1 MNLRSPAWK
10 RFRANRRGWWSLWI
24 FVALYAASLC
34 AGLFCCSPHEVFPAS
49 VLDPHLRPAVV
60 SAGHYPVAAAEYS
73 PADLAPDGNLTQSPQ
88 RPPSPEEETA
98 SRTLRT
104 SRGENGYPSF
114 AQVRAWGDTNTF
126 SSALS
131 SPLPASVAEAA
142 AARLRG
148 EPAPAF
154 EFATNG
160 VSYRLAAVTRSDGQ
174 TVKRSNGRT
183 VRVYLRRADWR
194 TAKPEQEP
202 APSLRGLPPEA
213 GGGVVRHSS
222 LVTRHSAGP
231 SGTAPAVPLEPAVF
245 PFRPIPGHPFGFD
258 AAGRDVFSRVVYGA
272 RTAITFGLLLTL
284 ASLALGVAFGAVQ
297 GYFVRWVDIAGQRFT
312 EIWSAI
318 PFLYVMIFLGN
329 AFGRSFGLL
338 LACYAIFNWIGV
350 ASYVRAEFLRLRTR
364 PFVDA
369 ARVQGLSHAR
379 IMFRHVLPNALTPLI
394 TLFPF
399 LLVGA
404 IGSLAALDYLGFG
417 LPDGAP
423 SWGELLQQAQA
434 FRHAWW
440 LVLWPSLALFLV
452 MLLGVFVGEALRD
465 AFDPRP
471 VSALDREVRDA
482 ERREPRVKRQDG
494 DDPRSSAKDS
504 SLLPTVAPAVA
515 ASASEAAPFPSTQ
528 VLDRGDGEAALR
540 IEDLR
545 VSFDTSLGELRAVDG
560 VSLSLAPGE
569 TLGLV
574 GESGCGKSVTAMS
587 ILRLVPSPPGRLV
600 SGRILFDGRDLATL
614 PLRELRKIR
623 GAAVGM
629 VFQDPMTA
637 LSPLHRIG
645 DQLLEALRL
654 HRPVS
659 RKEGLALAAEWLARC
674 GIPDPE
680 RCLREYPFRLSGG
693 MQQRVMIASVLMTRP
708 RLVIADEPT
717 TALDVTVQAQVLDLM
732 RSARDRETA
741 LLLITHNM
749 AVVRRTCSRV
759 AVMYAGRIV
768 ESGPVEEV
776 FAHPRHPYTA
786 ALLAAMPSRHAPGE
800 RLPAIPGTLPS
811 PLALPPGCRFAPR
824 CNRANAECR
833 MHNAECTMPVAGG
846 ESRSGEPPRLGEDAS
861 PHREPHVWDCLHPLP
876 DLAPEKI
883 LTQSPQ
889 RPQSPIENSASRTLR
904 TSRGEEGCD
913 VAPVLAARSLVK
925 AFPRVTAVSE
935 VSLELRAGETLAVV
949 GESGSGK
956 TTLARMLAGLEVPT
970 AGEILL
976 DGAPLP
982 FHRTFAQ
989 RRALQVVFQDPY
1001 SSLNPRHS
1009 IADLLTEGPVAHG
1022 LLARRDR
1029 AAFAREW
1036 LERVGLPPEAAG
1048 RYPHEFSG
1056 GQLQRVSIA
1065 RALALRPRVLLCD
1078 EPVSALDVSVQAQIL
1093 NLLADLKA
1101 QYGPAV
1107 LFITHDLG
1115 VVRSV
1120 ADRILVLHRGRAVE
1134 EGPAARI
1141 LSEPR
1146 DPYTRELLAAEPR
1159 C

>member
-1 MNLRSPAWK
+1 MPRRFRSSPAWA
-10 RFRANRRGWWSLWI
+10 RFRANRRGWWSLWL

-49 VLDPHLRPAVV
+49 VLDPCLRPAVV
-60 SAGHYPVAAAEYS
+60 SAGHYPVAAIEVA
-73 PADLAPDGNLTQSPQ
+73 PADGV
-88 RPPSPEEETA
+88 
-98 SRTLRT
+98 
-104 SRGENGYPSF
+104 
-114 AQVRAWGDTNTF
+114 VRAWGDTNLF
-126 SSALS
+126 SAALA
-131 SPLPASVAEAA
+131 SPLPDALAPAL

-148 EPAPAF
+148 EAAPAF

-160 VSYRLAAVTRSDGQ
+160 VSYRLAAAARP
-174 TVKRSNGRT
+174 RAGRP

-194 TAKPEQEP
+194 TAAPE
-202 APSLRGLPPEA
+202 PPVA
-213 GGGVVRHSS
+213 DDGSSARHSS
-222 LVTRHSAGP
+222 LVTRHS
-231 SGTAPAVPLEPAVF
+231 AVPLEPAVF

-272 RTAITFGLLLTL
+272 RTAITFGLLLVV
-284 ASLALGVAFGAVQ
+284 ASLALGIAFGAVQ

-312 EIWSAI
+312 EVWSAI

-350 ASYVRAEFLRLRTR
+350 AAYVRAEFLRLRTR

-379 IMFRHVLPNALTPLI
+379 IMFRHVLPNALTPLV

-465 AFDPRP
+465 AFDPKP
-471 VSALDREVRDA
+471 VSALDRESR
-482 ERREPRVKRQDG
+482 G
-494 DDPRSSAKDS
+494 DSASSA
-504 SLLPTVAPAVA
+504 PPA
-515 ASASEAAPFPSTQ
+515 AS
-528 VLDRGDGEAALR
+528 GGEAALR

-545 VSFDTSLGELRAVDG
+545 VSFDTAEGELRAVDG

-587 ILRLVPSPPGRLV
+587 VLRLVPSPPGRLV
-600 SGRILFDGRDLATL
+600 SGRILVGGQDLATL
-614 PLRELRKIR
+614 PLAELRKIR

-654 HRPVS
+654 HRSVS
-659 RKEGLALAAEWLARC
+659 RREGLALAAEWLARC

-708 RLVIADEPT
+708 RLVVADEPT

-732 RSARDRETA
+732 RNARDAETA

-824 CNRANAECR
+824 CARATAEC
-833 MHNAECTMPVAGG
+833 HAECPAAGNG
-846 ESRSGEPPRLGEDAS
+846 EHAWS
-861 PHREPHVWDCLHPLP
+861 CLHPLGVP
-876 DLAPEKI
+876 GKYAGPQHERSPIDAGGDA
-883 LTQSPQ
+883 SPQ
-889 RPQSPIENSASRTLR
+889 RVSSTLR
-904 TSRGEEGCD
+904 SVAGHTCPAPGEASPQRVSETVRP
-913 VAPVLAARSLVK
+913 VAGHTCPAPILAARGLTK
-925 AFPRVTAVSE
+925 RFPRVTAVDS
-935 VSLELRAGETLAVV
+935 VSLELYAGETLALV

-956 TTLARMLAGLEVPT
+956 TTLARMLAGLEAPT

-976 DGAPLP
+976 DGASLP
-982 FHRTFAQ
+982 FRRSFAQ
-989 RRALQVVFQDPY
+989 RRDLQVVFQDPY

-1009 IADLLTEGPVAHG
+1009 IADLLAEGPVAHG
-1022 LLARRDR
+1022 LVARRDR

-1036 LERVGLPPEAAG
+1036 LERVGLPPEAAA
-1048 RYPHEFSG
+1048 RFPHEFSG

-1065 RALALRPRVLLCD
+1065 RALALKPRILLCD

-1101 QYGPAV
+1101 QYGPAI

-1115 VVRSV
+1115 VVRSI

-1134 EGPAARI
+1134 AGPAAEV
-1141 LSEPR
+1141 LASPR

>member
-60 SAGHYPVAAAEYS
+60 SAGHYPVAAVEVAT
-73 PADLAPDGNLTQSPQ
+73 PIFQI
-88 RPPSPEEETA
+88 
-98 SRTLRT
+98 
-104 SRGENGYPSF
+104 
-114 AQVRAWGDTNTF
+114 VRAWGDTNDF
-126 SSALS
+126 ASALAA
-131 SPLPASVAEAA
+131 PLPDALDPAL

-148 EPAPAF
+148 EAAPAF

-160 VSYRLAAVTRSDGQ
+160 VSYRLAAVTRSDGH
-174 TVKRSNGRT
+174 TVERSNGRT

-194 TAKPEQEP
+194 TAKPEQS
-202 APSLRGLPPEA
+202 APGIQ
-213 GGGVVRHSS
+213 
-222 LVTRHSAGP
+222 HSAFSIQHSGP

-440 LVLWPSLALFLV
+440 LVLWPSLALFVV

-465 AFDPRP
+465 AFDPKP
-471 VSALDREVRDA
+471 LSALDAESRRGRDSA
-482 ERREPRVKRQDG
+482 PSAPGVEKAG
-494 DDPRSSAKDS
+494 DTESPPTIQHSAFGIQHS
-504 SLLPTVAPAVA
+504 PAGAAAPALA
-515 ASASEAAPFPSTQ
+515 
-528 VLDRGDGEAALR
+528 

-545 VSFDTSLGELRAVDG
+545 VSFDTAQGELRAVDG

-587 ILRLVPSPPGRLV
+587 VLRLVPSPPGRLV

-614 PLRELRKIR
+614 PLRELRRIR

-693 MQQRVMIASVLMTRP
+693 MQQRVMIASVLMTFP

-732 RSARDRETA
+732 RNARDRETA

-824 CNRANAECR
+824 CARATAECR
-833 MHNAECTMPVAGG
+833 MQNAECQTTGIGGAG
-846 ESRSGEPPRLGEDAS
+846 RPGEPPRLGEDAS

-876 DLAPEKI
+876 KAAEP
-883 LTQSPQ
+883 
-889 RPQSPIENSASRTLR
+889 SATPAARR
-904 TSRGEEGCD
+904 EPVRRAEPG
-913 VAPVLAARSLVK
+913 APVLAARSLVK
-925 AFPRVTAVSE
+925 VFPRVTAVSE
-935 VSLELRAGETLAVV
+935 VSLELRAGETLALV

-970 AGEILL
+970 KGEILL

-982 FHRTFAQ
+982 FRRTFAQ

-1159 C
+1159 V

>member
-1 MNLRSPAWK
+1 MPRWFRSSPAWA
-10 RFRANRRGWWSLWI
+10 RFRANRRGWWSLWL

-34 AGLFCCSPHEVFPAS
+34 AGLFCGSPHEVFPAS
-49 VLDPHLRPAVV
+49 VLDPYLRPAVV
-60 SAGHYPVAAAEYS
+60 SAGHYPVAAAEFAAALPRTEYS
-73 PADLAPDGNLTQSPQ
+73 PTLAPLGSPLSEGAVPEASPEHGK
-88 RPPSPEEETA
+88 PPSERGVARSA
-98 SRTLRT
+98 SPHLPP
-104 SRGENGYPSF
+104 SERGVARSAGGSTPCGGLEL
-114 AQVRAWGDTNTF
+114 ALVRAWGDTNAFET
-126 SSALS
+126 ALS
-131 SPLPASVAEAA
+131 SPLPAPVAEAA

-148 EPAPAF
+148 EASPAF

-160 VSYRLAAVTRSDGQ
+160 VSYRLAATPPGDGR
-174 TVKRSNGRT
+174 TVERSNGRT

-194 TAKPEQEP
+194 TAPPEP
-202 APSLRGLPPEA
+202 ADA
-213 GGGVVRHSS
+213 DTRHSS
-222 LVTRHSAGP
+222 LVTRHSAGSVAAQP
-231 SGTAPAVPLEPAVF
+231 PLEPAVF

-258 AAGRDVFSRVVYGA
+258 AAGRDVFSRVVYGT
-272 RTAITFGLLLTL
+272 RTAVTFGLLLTL
-284 ASLALGVAFGAVQ
+284 ASLALGIAFGAVQ

-312 EIWSAI
+312 EVWSAI

-379 IMFRHVLPNALTPLI
+379 IMFRHVLPNALTPLV

-440 LVLWPSLALFLV
+440 LVLWPSLALFVV

-465 AFDPRP
+465 AFDPKP
-471 VSALDREVRDA
+471 LSALDAESRRGHDSAPGAPGVEKAGDA
-482 ERREPRVKRQDG
+482 G
-494 DDPRSSAKDS
+494 AA
-504 SLLPTVAPAVA
+504 APALA
-515 ASASEAAPFPSTQ
+515 
-528 VLDRGDGEAALR
+528 

-545 VSFDTSLGELRAVDG
+545 VSFDTEQGELRAVDG

-587 ILRLVPSPPGRLV
+587 VLRLVPSPPGRLV

-732 RSARDRETA
+732 RNARDKETA

-824 CNRANAECR
+824 CARATPECG
-833 MHNAECTMPVAGG
+833 MPGDGG
-846 ESRSGEPPRLGEDAS
+846 ASRPGEPPRLGEDAS
-861 PHREPHVWDCLHPLP
+861 PHPTAHAWSCLHPLP
-876 DLAPEKI
+876 APAPEEI
-883 LTQSPQ
+883 LTQSP
-889 RPQSPIENSASRTLR
+889 PSPPSQKVETASRTSRTLR
-904 TSRGEEGCD
+904 EEQRHD
-913 VAPVLAARSLVK
+913 APPVLAARALVK
-925 AFPRVTAVSE
+925 RFPHVVAVSG
-935 VSLELRAGETLAVV
+935 VSLDLRAGETLALV

-956 TTLARMLAGLEVPT
+956 TTLARMLAGLEAPT

-982 FHRTFAQ
+982 FRRSFAQ
-989 RRALQVVFQDPY
+989 RRDLQVVFQDPY

-1009 IADLLTEGPVAHG
+1009 IADLLTEGPIAHG
-1022 LLARRDR
+1022 LVARRDR

-1036 LERVGLPPEAAG
+1036 LARVGLPPEAAA
-1048 RYPHEFSG
+1048 RFPHEFSG

-1065 RALALRPRVLLCD
+1065 RALALKPRVLLCD

-1115 VVRSV
+1115 VVRSI

-1134 EGPAARI
+1134 EGPAAEV
-1141 LSEPR
+1141 LAAPR

-1159 C
+1159 

>member
-1 MNLRSPAWK
+1 MTLRSPAWK

-34 AGLFCCSPHEVFPAS
+34 AGLFCGSPHEVFPAS

-60 SAGHYPVAAAEYS
+60 SAGHYPVAAVEVAPPSVSLRS
-73 PADLAPDGNLTQSPQ
+73 PAPPAGEPAPSLRGLPPEAGGGVIQHSAFSTQHFQ
-88 RPPSPEEETA
+88 I
-98 SRTLRT
+98 
-104 SRGENGYPSF
+104 
-114 AQVRAWGDTNTF
+114 VRAWGDTNDF
-126 SSALS
+126 ASALAA
-131 SPLPASVAEAA
+131 PLPDALGPAL

-148 EPAPAF
+148 EAAPAF

-160 VSYRLAAVTRSDGQ
+160 VSYRLAALTRSDGH
-174 TVKRSNGRT
+174 TVERSNGRT
-183 VRVYLRRADWR
+183 VRIYLRRADWR
-194 TAKPEQEP
+194 TAKPEQS
-202 APSLRGLPPEA
+202 APGIQ
-213 GGGVVRHSS
+213 
-222 LVTRHSAGP
+222 HSAFSIQHSGP

-440 LVLWPSLALFLV
+440 LVLWPSLALFVV

-465 AFDPRP
+465 AFDPKP
-471 VSALDREVRDA
+471 LSELDA
-482 ERREPRVKRQDG
+482 ESRRGHDSAPSAPGVEKAG
-494 DDPRSSAKDS
+494 DAGASATAS
-504 SLLPTVAPAVA
+504 PA
-515 ASASEAAPFPSTQ
+515 ASASESPPTIQHSAFSIQHSPAGAAAP
-528 VLDRGDGEAALR
+528 ALA

-545 VSFDTSLGELRAVDG
+545 VSFDTAQGELRAVDG

-587 ILRLVPSPPGRLV
+587 VLRLVPSPPGRLV

-623 GAAVGM
+623 GAAIGM

-732 RSARDRETA
+732 RNARDRETA

-824 CNRANAECR
+824 CARATAECR
-833 MHNAECTMPVAGG
+833 MLNAECQTTGMH
-846 ESRSGEPPRLGEDAS
+846 SWS
-861 PHREPHVWDCLHPLP
+861 CLHPLP
-876 DLAPEKI
+876 DSPGPNANRQAPDARQAAPASI
-883 LTQSPQ
+883 QHSAFSIQHSPLLSARALTK
-889 RPQSPIENSASRTLR
+889 
-904 TSRGEEGCD
+904 
-913 VAPVLAARSLVK
+913 V
-925 AFPRVTAVSE
+925 FPRVTAVSE
-935 VSLELRAGETLAVV
+935 VSLELRAGETLALV

-970 AGEILL
+970 KGEILL

-982 FHRTFAQ
+982 FRRTFAQ

-1065 RALALRPRVLLCD
+1065 RALALKPRVLLCD

-1159 C
+1159 V

>member
-34 AGLFCCSPHEVFPAS
+34 AGLFCGSPHEVFPAS

-60 SAGHYPVAAAEYS
+60 SAGHYPVAAVEVATPSVSLRS
-73 PADLAPDGNLTQSPQ
+73 PAPPAGEPTPSLRGLPPEAGGGIIQHSAFSTQHFQ
-88 RPPSPEEETA
+88 I
-98 SRTLRT
+98 
-104 SRGENGYPSF
+104 
-114 AQVRAWGDTNTF
+114 VRAWGDTNDF
-126 SSALS
+126 ASALAA
-131 SPLPASVAEAA
+131 PLPDALVQPI

-148 EPAPAF
+148 EAAPAF
-154 EFATNG
+154 EMATNG
-160 VSYRLAAVTRSDGQ
+160 VSYRLAALTRSDGH
-174 TVKRSNGRT
+174 TVERSNGRT
-183 VRVYLRRADWR
+183 VRIYLRRADWR

-202 APSLRGLPPEA
+202 APSLRGLPPKA

-222 LVTRHSAGP
+222 LVTRHS
-231 SGTAPAVPLEPAVF
+231 AVPLEPAVF

-465 AFDPRP
+465 AFDPKP
-471 VSALDREVRDA
+471 LSALDAESRRGRD
-482 ERREPRVKRQDG
+482 
-494 DDPRSSAKDS
+494 SAPS
-504 SLLPTVAPAVA
+504 APSA
-515 ASASEAAPFPSTQ
+515 A
-528 VLDRGDGEAALR
+528 GGGEAALR

-587 ILRLVPSPPGRLV
+587 VLRLVPSPPGRLV

-708 RLVIADEPT
+708 RLMIADEPT

-732 RSARDRETA
+732 RNARDKETA

-824 CNRANAECR
+824 CAQATAECR

-876 DLAPEKI
+876 KAAEP
-883 LTQSPQ
+883 
-889 RPQSPIENSASRTLR
+889 SATPAARR
-904 TSRGEEGCD
+904 EPVRRAEPG
-913 VAPVLAARSLVK
+913 APVLAARSLVK

-935 VSLELRAGETLAVV
+935 VSLELRAGETLALV

-970 AGEILL
+970 KGEILL

-982 FHRTFAQ
+982 FRRTFAQ

-1141 LSEPR
+1141 LSDPR

>member
-24 FVALYAASLC
+24 FAALYAASLC
-34 AGLFCCSPHEVFPAS
+34 AGLFCGSPHEVFPAS

-60 SAGHYPVAAAEYS
+60 SAGHYPVAAVEVA
-73 PADLAPDGNLTQSPQ
+73 
-88 RPPSPEEETA
+88 PPSGSPLPPAPAAGEP
-98 SRTLRT
+98 LRI
-104 SRGENGYPSF
+104 
-114 AQVRAWGDTNTF
+114 VRAWGDTNTF
-126 SSALS
+126 ASALAA
-131 SPLPASVAEAA
+131 PLPNALAA
-142 AARLRG
+142 PIAARLRG
-148 EPAPAF
+148 EAAPAF
-154 EFATNG
+154 ECATNG
-160 VSYRLAAVTRSDGQ
+160 VSYRLAAAQGRREPEAQGRRDTGTQGQ
-174 TVKRSNGRT
+174 GAAETKGT
-183 VRVYLRRADWR
+183 ARVYLRRADWR
-194 TAKPEQEP
+194 TAEPEP
-202 APSLRGLPPEA
+202 PPSSARNTPPPGSA
-213 GGGVVRHSS
+213 GSPLSEGAEEDSIQ
-222 LVTRHSAGP
+222 HSAFGIPHSGP
-231 SGTAPAVPLEPAVF
+231 SGTAAAVPLEPAVF

-258 AAGRDVFSRVVYGA
+258 AAGRDVFARVVYGA

-440 LVLWPSLALFLV
+440 LVLWPSLALFVV

-465 AFDPRP
+465 AFDPKP
-471 VSALDREVRDA
+471 LSALDA
-482 ERREPRVKRQDG
+482 EPR
-494 DDPRSSAKDS
+494 PRRGSA
-504 SLLPTVAPAVA
+504 PA
-515 ASASEAAPFPSTQ
+515 ASASERSPAIQHSPAGAAAP
-528 VLDRGDGEAALR
+528 ALA

-545 VSFDTSLGELRAVDG
+545 VSFDTAQGELRAVDG
-560 VSLSLAPGE
+560 VSLALAPGE
-569 TLGLV
+569 ALGLV

-587 ILRLVPSPPGRLV
+587 VLRLVPSPPGRLV
-600 SGRILFDGRDLATL
+600 SGRILLDGKDLATL

-732 RSARDRETA
+732 RTARDAETA

-749 AVVRRTCSRV
+749 AVVRRTCTRV

-800 RLPAIPGTLPS
+800 RLPAIPGSLPS

-824 CNRANAECR
+824 CARAQAECRMQNAECR
-833 MHNAECTMPVAGG
+833 MQNAQCRAPDGG
-846 ESRSGEPPRLGEDAS
+846 RFC
-861 PHREPHVWDCLHPLP
+861 DCIHPLA
-876 DLAPEKI
+876 DSDAPHGTRGRAETG
-883 LTQSPQ
+883 TQGHRDAGTRGQGTAAVPEAPFSIRHSAFGISP
-889 RPQSPIENSASRTLR
+889 SPILSCRA
-904 TSRGEEGCD
+904 
-913 VAPVLAARSLVK
+913 LVK
-925 AFPRVTAVSE
+925 DFPAVRAVDG
-935 VSLELRAGETLAVV
+935 VSLALRAGETLAIV

-970 AGEILL
+970 KGEILL

-982 FHRTFAQ
+982 FRRTFAQ

-1078 EPVSALDVSVQAQIL
+1078 EPVSALDVSVQAQVL

-1120 ADRILVLHRGRAVE
+1120 ADRILVLHRGAAVE
-1134 EGPAARI
+1134 EGPAARV
-1141 LSEPR
+1141 LSDPR

-1159 C
+1159 V

>member
-1 MNLRSPAWK
+1 MIFRSPAWK
-10 RFRANRRGWWSLWI
+10 RFRANRRGWWSLWL

-34 AGLFCCSPHEVFPAS
+34 AGLFCGSPHEVFPAS
-49 VLDPHLRPAVV
+49 VLDPYLRPAVV
-60 SAGHYPVAAAEYS
+60 SAGHYPVAAAEY
-73 PADLAPDGNLTQSPQ
+73 ATGEGL
-88 RPPSPEEETA
+88 RPSPNPTREDMPA
-98 SRTLRT
+98 VALL
-104 SRGENGYPSF
+104 
-114 AQVRAWGDTNTF
+114 RAWGDTNVF
-126 SSALS
+126 ASALAA
-131 SPLPASVAEAA
+131 PLPAELAA
-142 AARLRG
+142 PVEARLRG
-148 EPAPAF
+148 EAAPAF
-154 EFATNG
+154 EFSTNG
-160 VSYRLAAVTRSDGQ
+160 VSYRLAPAAQAGYTIARSH
-174 TVKRSNGRT
+174 GRT

-194 TAKPEQEP
+194 TAAPEKNDECRMMNDECEGDPDIQ
-202 APSLRGLPPEA
+202 
-213 GGGVVRHSS
+213 
-222 LVTRHSAGP
+222 HSAFSIQHSDP
-231 SGTAPAVPLEPAVF
+231 SVPLEPAVF

-272 RTAITFGLLLTL
+272 RTAITFGLLLVV
-284 ASLALGVAFGAVQ
+284 ASLALGIAFGAVQ

-312 EIWSAI
+312 EVWSAI

-350 ASYVRAEFLRLRTR
+350 AAYVRAEFLRLRTR

-465 AFDPRP
+465 AFDPKP
-471 VSALDREVRDA
+471 LSALDA
-482 ERREPRVKRQDG
+482 ESRG
-494 DDPRSSAKDS
+494 DSA
-504 SLLPTVAPAVA
+504 PVAPPA
-515 ASASEAAPFPSTQ
+515 AS
-528 VLDRGDGEAALR
+528 GDKAALA
-540 IEDLR
+540 IENLR
-545 VSFDTSLGELRAVDG
+545 VSFDTAQGELRAVDG

-587 ILRLVPSPPGRLV
+587 VLRLVPSPPGRLV
-600 SGRILFDGRDLATL
+600 SGRILVDGRDLATL
-614 PLRELRKIR
+614 PLAELRKIR

-659 RKEGLALAAEWLARC
+659 RREGLALAAEWLARC

-732 RSARDRETA
+732 RNARDRETA

-824 CNRANAECR
+824 CERANDECRMPNAECKWQ
-833 MHNAECTMPVAGG
+833 NAECTA
-846 ESRSGEPPRLGEDAS
+846 A
-861 PHREPHVWDCLHPLP
+861 HTWDCLHPLEDP
-876 DLAPEKI
+876 APA
-883 LTQSPQ
+883 P
-889 RPQSPIENSASRTLR
+889 RTPAAR
-904 TSRGEEGCD
+904 SEAGR
-913 VAPVLAARSLVK
+913 APLGQTVLAAHELTK
-925 AFPRVTAVSE
+925 CFPHVTAVSD
-935 VSLELRAGETLAVV
+935 VSLELRAGETLALV

-956 TTLARMLAGLEVPT
+956 TTLARMLAGLEAPT

-982 FHRTFAQ
+982 FRRTFAQ
-989 RRALQVVFQDPY
+989 RRDLQVVFQDPY

-1009 IADLLTEGPVAHG
+1009 IADLLTEGPIAHG
-1022 LLARRDR
+1022 LVSRRDR

-1036 LERVGLPPEAAG
+1036 PARVGLPPEAAA
-1048 RYPHEFSG
+1048 RFPHEFSG

-1065 RALALRPRVLLCD
+1065 RALALKPRVLLCD

-1115 VVRSV
+1115 VVRSI

-1134 EGPAARI
+1134 EGPAAEV
-1141 LSEPR
+1141 LGSPR

>member
-1 MNLRSPAWK
+1 MSRWFRSSPAWA
-10 RFRANRRGWWSLWI
+10 RFRANRRGWWSLWL

-34 AGLFCCSPHEVFPAS
+34 AGLFCGSPHEVFPAS
-49 VLDPHLRPAVV
+49 VLDPYLRPAVV
-60 SAGHYPVAAAEYS
+60 SAGHYPVAAVEVS
-73 PADLAPDGNLTQSPQ
+73 PGGDIL
-88 RPPSPEEETA
+88 
-98 SRTLRT
+98 
-104 SRGENGYPSF
+104 
-114 AQVRAWGDTNTF
+114 RAWGDTNLF

-131 SPLPASVAEAA
+131 PPLPDALAPAL

-148 EPAPAF
+148 EAAPAF

-160 VSYRLAAVTRSDGQ
+160 VSYRLAPAAQGDGR
-174 TVKRSNGRT
+174 TVERSNGRT

-194 TAKPEQEP
+194 TAAPEP
-202 APSLRGLPPEA
+202 LRPSSSVLRP
-213 GGGVVRHSS
+213 
-222 LVTRHSAGP
+222 SAGSAAAQP
-231 SGTAPAVPLEPAVF
+231 PLEPAVF

-258 AAGRDVFSRVVYGA
+258 AAGRDVFSRVVYGT
-272 RTAITFGLLLTL
+272 RTAVTFGLLLTI
-284 ASLALGVAFGAVQ
+284 ASLALGIAFGAVQ

-312 EIWSAI
+312 EVWSAI

-379 IMFRHVLPNALTPLI
+379 IMFRHVLPNALTPLV

-440 LVLWPSLALFLV
+440 LVLWPSLALFVV

-465 AFDPRP
+465 AFDPKP
-471 VSALDREVRDA
+471 ISALDAESRRDSA
-482 ERREPRVKRQDG
+482 PSAPPAADG
-494 DDPRSSAKDS
+494 
-504 SLLPTVAPAVA
+504 
-515 ASASEAAPFPSTQ
+515 
-528 VLDRGDGEAALR
+528 GEAALR
-540 IEDLR
+540 IENLR
-545 VSFDTSLGELRAVDG
+545 ISFDTAQGELRAVDG

-587 ILRLVPSPPGRLV
+587 VLRLVPSPPGRVV

-732 RSARDRETA
+732 RNARDKETA

-824 CNRANAECR
+824 CARATPECRAECPAAG
-833 MHNAECTMPVAGG
+833 NAAHAW
-846 ESRSGEPPRLGEDAS
+846 S
-861 PHREPHVWDCLHPLP
+861 CLHPLDTP
-876 DLAPEKI
+876 GKYAG
-883 LTQSPQ
+883 PQ
-889 RPQSPIENSASRTLR
+889 NERSPISA
-904 TSRGEEGCD
+904 RGEASPDRVSETAPGARGEASPD
-913 VAPVLAARSLVK
+913 RVSEAVRSVAGHTCPAPILAARGLTK
-925 AFPRVTAVSE
+925 RFPRVTAVDS

-970 AGEILL
+970 SGDILL

-982 FHRTFAQ
+982 FRRSFVQ
-989 RRALQVVFQDPY
+989 RRAIQVVFQDPY

-1009 IADLLTEGPVAHG
+1009 VADLLTEGPIAHG
-1022 LLARRDR
+1022 LVARRDR

-1036 LERVGLPPEAAG
+1036 LARVGLPPEAAA
-1048 RYPHEFSG
+1048 RFPHEFSG

-1115 VVRSV
+1115 VVRSI

-1134 EGPAARI
+1134 EGPAAEV
-1141 LSEPR
+1141 LAAPR

>member
-10 RFRANRRGWWSLWI
+10 RFRANRRGWWSLWL
-24 FVALYAASLC
+24 FVGLYAASLC
-34 AGLFCCSPHEVFPAS
+34 AGLYCGDPHAVYPAS

-60 SAGHYPVAAAEYS
+60 SAGHYPVAAVEV
-73 PADLAPDGNLTQSPQ
+73 AD
-88 RPPSPEEETA
+88 E
-98 SRTLRT
+98 
-104 SRGENGYPSF
+104 RGVARSAGGSTPCGDLDL
-114 AQVRAWGDTNTF
+114 AQVRAWGDTNAFAT
-126 SSALS
+126 ALS
-131 SPLPASVAEAA
+131 SPLPDALAPAL

-148 EPAPAF
+148 EAAPAF

-160 VSYRLAAVTRSDGQ
+160 ISYRLAAAQ
-174 TVKRSNGRT
+174 GRGDAGT
-183 VRVYLRRADWR
+183 QGRGDAELHGPATARVYLRRADWR
-194 TAKPEQEP
+194 TAAPEP
-202 APSLRGLPPEA
+202 PSAAPREA
-213 GGGVVRHSS
+213 GSVPGA
-222 LVTRHSAGP
+222 SAPGP
-231 SGTAPAVPLEPAVF
+231 AAPLEPAVF

-297 GYFVRWVDIAGQRFT
+297 GYFVRWVDVAGQRFT

-338 LACYAIFNWIGV
+338 LACYAVFNWIGV

-379 IMFRHVLPNALTPLI
+379 IMFRHLLPNALTPLI

-404 IGSLAALDYLGFG
+404 IGALASLDYLGFG

-440 LVLWPSLALFLV
+440 LVLWPSLALFVV
-452 MLLGVFVGEALRD
+452 MLLGVFVGEGLRD
-465 AFDPRP
+465 AFDPKP
-471 VSALDREVRDA
+471 LSALDA
-482 ERREPRVKRQDG
+482 ESP
-494 DDPRSSAKDS
+494 PRSKRGVARSAPPHS
-504 SLLPTVAPAVA
+504 PPSERGVARSAPPHSPPSERGVA
-515 ASASEAAPFPSTQ
+515 RSAGGSTPCAAPP
-528 VLDRGDGEAALR
+528 ALR

-545 VSFDTSLGELRAVDG
+545 VSFDTAQGELRAVDG
-560 VSLSLAPGE
+560 VSLSIAPGE
-569 TLGLV
+569 ALGLV

-587 ILRLVPSPPGRLV
+587 VLRLVPSPPGRLV

-614 PLRELRKIR
+614 PLPDLRRIR
-623 GAAVGM
+623 GAAIGM

-659 RKEGLALAAEWLARC
+659 RREGLALAAQWLVRC
-674 GIPDPE
+674 GIADPE

-732 RSARDRETA
+732 RNARDAETA

-768 ESGPVEEV
+768 ETGPVDEV
-776 FAHPRHPYTA
+776 FAHPCHPYTA

-824 CNRANAECR
+824 CERATRECSMSDAQCTMQNAQR
-833 MHNAECTMPVAGG
+833 TTPDAQCTMPGNG
-846 ESRSGEPPRLGEDAS
+846 HL
-861 PHREPHVWDCLHPLP
+861 WCCLHPLP
-876 DLAPEKI
+876 DSS
-883 LTQSPQ
+883 SP
-889 RPQSPIENSASRTLR
+889 PSPPLPPSESVAQSASLHLPP
-904 TSRGEEGCD
+904 SERG
-913 VAPVLAARSLVK
+913 VARSAGGSTPCAARPAPDLPPSEREAPLLSCRALTK
-925 AFPRVTAVSE
+925 RFPAVLAVSE
-935 VSLELRAGETLAVV
+935 VSLDLRAGEVLAVV

-956 TTLARMLAGLEVPT
+956 TTLARMLAGLEPPT
-970 AGEILL
+970 AGDILL

-982 FHRTFAQ
+982 FRRSFAQ
-989 RRALQVVFQDPY
+989 RRDLQVVFQDPY
-1001 SSLNPRHS
+1001 SSLNPRHAV
-1009 IADLLTEGPVAHG
+1009 ADLLSEGPIAHG

-1036 LERVGLPPEAAG
+1036 LARVGLPPEAAE

-1056 GQLQRVSIA
+1056 GQLQRIAIA
-1065 RALALRPRVLLCD
+1065 RALALRPRILLCD
-1078 EPVSALDVSVQAQIL
+1078 EPVSALDVSVQAQVL
-1093 NLLADLKA
+1093 NLIADLRA
-1101 QYGPAV
+1101 QYRPAV

-1115 VVRSV
+1115 VVRSI

-1134 EGPAARI
+1134 EGPAARV
-1141 LSEPR
+1141 LSAPR

>member
-60 SAGHYPVAAAEYS
+60 SAGHYPVAAVEVATPSVSLRS
-73 PADLAPDGNLTQSPQ
+73 PAPPAGEPT
-88 RPPSPEEETA
+88 PSP
-98 SRTLRT
+98 
-104 SRGENGYPSF
+104 RGLPPEAGGGVIQHSAF
-114 AQVRAWGDTNTF
+114 SIQHFQIVRAWGDTNSF
-126 SSALS
+126 ASALS
-131 SPLPASVAEAA
+131 SPLPDALGPALAV
-142 AARLRG
+142 RLRG
-148 EPAPAF
+148 EAAPAF

-160 VSYRLAAVTRSDGQ
+160 VSYRLAALTRSDGH
-174 TVKRSNGRT
+174 TVERSNGRT

-202 APSLRGLPPEA
+202 APSPRGLPPEA

-222 LVTRHSAGP
+222 LVSRHSAGP

-440 LVLWPSLALFLV
+440 LVLWPSLALFVV

-482 ERREPRVKRQDG
+482 GRREPRVKRQDG
-494 DDPRSSAKDS
+494 DDPRSSAEDS

-545 VSFDTSLGELRAVDG
+545 VSFDTAQGELRAVDG

-587 ILRLVPSPPGRLV
+587 VLRLVPSPPGRLV

-732 RSARDRETA
+732 RNARDRETA

-811 PLALPPGCRFAPR
+811 PLALPTGCRFAPR
-824 CNRANAECR
+824 CARATAECR
-833 MHNAECTMPVAGG
+833 MLNAECQTTGIGGAG
-846 ESRSGEPPRLGEDAS
+846 RPGEPPRLGEDAL

-876 DLAPEKI
+876 KAAEP
-883 LTQSPQ
+883 
-889 RPQSPIENSASRTLR
+889 SATPAARR
-904 TSRGEEGCD
+904 EPVRRAEPG
-913 VAPVLAARSLVK
+913 APVLAARSLVK
-925 AFPRVTAVSE
+925 IFPRVTAVDA
-935 VSLELRAGETLAVV
+935 VSLELRAGETLALV

-970 AGEILL
+970 KGEILL

-982 FHRTFAQ
+982 FRRTFAQ

-1141 LSEPR
+1141 LSDPR

>member
-1 MNLRSPAWK
+1 MTLRSPAWK
-10 RFRANRRGWWSLWI
+10 RFRANRRGWWSLWL

-34 AGLFCCSPHEVFPAS
+34 AGLFCGSPHEVFPAS

-60 SAGHYPVAAAEYS
+60 SAGHYPVAAVEVATPSASLRS
-73 PADLAPDGNLTQSPQ
+73 PA
-88 RPPSPEEETA
+88 PPAGEPTPSLRGLPPEA
-98 SRTLRT
+98 GGGVIQHSAF
-104 SRGENGYPSF
+104 SIQHF
-114 AQVRAWGDTNTF
+114 QIVRAWGDTNDF
-126 SSALS
+126 ASALAA
-131 SPLPASVAEAA
+131 PLPDALGQPI
-142 AARLRG
+142 AARLRN
-148 EPAPAF
+148 EAAPAF

-160 VSYRLAAVTRSDGQ
+160 VSYRLAALSRSDGH
-174 TVKRSNGRT
+174 TVERSNGRT
-183 VRVYLRRADWR
+183 VRIYLRRADWR
-194 TAKPEQEP
+194 TAKPEQS
-202 APSLRGLPPEA
+202 APGIQ
-213 GGGVVRHSS
+213 
-222 LVTRHSAGP
+222 HSAFSIQHSGP

-440 LVLWPSLALFLV
+440 LVLWPSLALFVV

-465 AFDPRP
+465 AFDPKP
-471 VSALDREVRDA
+471 LSALDAESRRGRDSA
-482 ERREPRVKRQDG
+482 PSAPGVEKAG
-494 DDPRSSAKDS
+494 DAGASATAS
-504 SLLPTVAPAVA
+504 PA
-515 ASASEAAPFPSTQ
+515 ASASESPPTIQHSAFSIQHSPAGAAAP
-528 VLDRGDGEAALR
+528 ALA

-545 VSFDTSLGELRAVDG
+545 VSFDTAQGELRAVDG

-587 ILRLVPSPPGRLV
+587 VLRLVPSPPGRLV

-614 PLRELRKIR
+614 PLRELRRIR

-732 RSARDRETA
+732 RNARDKETA

-824 CNRANAECR
+824 CARANAECR
-833 MHNAECTMPVAGG
+833 MLNAECQPHGIGRA
-846 ESRSGEPPRLGEDAS
+846 SCPGEPPRLGEDAS

-876 DLAPEKI
+876 KATEP
-883 LTQSPQ
+883 
-889 RPQSPIENSASRTLR
+889 SATPAARR
-904 TSRGEEGCD
+904 EPVRRAEPG
-913 VAPVLAARSLVK
+913 APVLAARSLVK
-925 AFPRVTAVSE
+925 VFPRVTAVSE
-935 VSLELRAGETLAVV
+935 VSLELHAGETLALV

-982 FHRTFAQ
+982 FRRTFAQ

-1029 AAFAREW
+1029 AAFARDW
-1036 LERVGLPPEAAG
+1036 LARVGLPPEAAA

-1056 GQLQRVSIA
+1056 GQLQRISIA
-1065 RALALRPRVLLCD
+1065 RALALKPRVLLCD

-1159 C
+1159 V

>member
-34 AGLFCCSPHEVFPAS
+34 AGLFCGSPHEVFPAS

-60 SAGHYPVAAAEYS
+60 SAGHYPVAAVEVATPSGSLRS
-73 PADLAPDGNLTQSPQ
+73 PAPPTRAPT
-88 RPPSPEEETA
+88 PSP
-98 SRTLRT
+98 
-104 SRGENGYPSF
+104 RGLPPEAGGGVIQHSAF
-114 AQVRAWGDTNTF
+114 SIQHFQIVRAWGDTNDFET
-126 SSALS
+126 ALS
-131 SPLPASVAEAA
+131 SPLPDALGPAL

-148 EPAPAF
+148 EAAPAF
-154 EFATNG
+154 EMATNG
-160 VSYRLAAVTRSDGQ
+160 VSYRLAAVTRSDGH
-174 TVKRSNGRT
+174 TVERSNGRT

-202 APSLRGLPPEA
+202 APSQRGLPPKA

-222 LVTRHSAGP
+222 LVTRHS
-231 SGTAPAVPLEPAVF
+231 AVPLEPAVF

-465 AFDPRP
+465 AFDPKP
-471 VSALDREVRDA
+471 LSALDAESRRGRD
-482 ERREPRVKRQDG
+482 
-494 DDPRSSAKDS
+494 SAPS
-504 SLLPTVAPAVA
+504 APSA
-515 ASASEAAPFPSTQ
+515 A
-528 VLDRGDGEAALR
+528 GGGETALR

-545 VSFDTSLGELRAVDG
+545 VSFDTAQGELRAVDG

-587 ILRLVPSPPGRLV
+587 VLRLVPSPPGRLV

-732 RSARDRETA
+732 RNARDKETA

-811 PLALPPGCRFAPR
+811 PLALPTGCRFAPR
-824 CNRANAECR
+824 CNRANAECT
-833 MHNAECTMPVAGG
+833 MHNAECAMSGAGG

-876 DLAPEKI
+876 KAAEP
-883 LTQSPQ
+883 
-889 RPQSPIENSASRTLR
+889 SATPAARR
-904 TSRGEEGCD
+904 EPVRRAEPG
-913 VAPVLAARSLVK
+913 APVLAARSLVK
-925 AFPRVTAVSE
+925 AFPRVTAVDT
-935 VSLELRAGETLAVV
+935 VSLELRAGETLALV

-982 FHRTFAQ
+982 FRRTFAQ

-1065 RALALRPRVLLCD
+1065 RALALKPRVLLCD

-1141 LSEPR
+1141 LSDPR

>member
-34 AGLFCCSPHEVFPAS
+34 AGLFCGSPHEVFPAS

-60 SAGHYPVAAAEYS
+60 SAGHYPVAAVEVATPSGSLRS
-73 PADLAPDGNLTQSPQ
+73 PAPPTRAPT
-88 RPPSPEEETA
+88 PSP
-98 SRTLRT
+98 
-104 SRGENGYPSF
+104 RGLPPEAGGGVIQHSAF
-114 AQVRAWGDTNTF
+114 SIQHFQIVRAWGDTNDFET
-126 SSALS
+126 ALS
-131 SPLPASVAEAA
+131 SPLPDALGPAL

-148 EPAPAF
+148 EAAPAF
-154 EFATNG
+154 EMATNG
-160 VSYRLAAVTRSDGQ
+160 VSYRLAAVTRSDGH
-174 TVKRSNGRT
+174 TVERSNGRT

-202 APSLRGLPPEA
+202 APSQRGLPPKA

-222 LVTRHSAGP
+222 LVTRHSAVP
-231 SGTAPAVPLEPAVF
+231 SGTASAVPLEPAVF

-465 AFDPRP
+465 AFDPKP
-471 VSALDREVRDA
+471 LSALDAESRRGRD
-482 ERREPRVKRQDG
+482 
-494 DDPRSSAKDS
+494 SAPS
-504 SLLPTVAPAVA
+504 APSA
-515 ASASEAAPFPSTQ
+515 A
-528 VLDRGDGEAALR
+528 GGGETALR

-545 VSFDTSLGELRAVDG
+545 VSFDTAQGELRAVDG

-587 ILRLVPSPPGRLV
+587 VLRLVPSPPGRLV

-732 RSARDRETA
+732 RNARDRETA

-833 MHNAECTMPVAGG
+833 MLNAECTMSGAGG
-846 ESRSGEPPRLGEDAS
+846 ESRPGEPPRLGEDAS

-876 DLAPEKI
+876 KAAEP
-883 LTQSPQ
+883 
-889 RPQSPIENSASRTLR
+889 SATPAGRR
-904 TSRGEEGCD
+904 EPVRRAEPG
-913 VAPVLAARSLVK
+913 APVLAARSLVK
-925 AFPRVTAVSE
+925 VFPRVTAVDA
-935 VSLELRAGETLAVV
+935 VSLELRAGETLALV

-956 TTLARMLAGLEVPT
+956 TTLARMLAGLEIPT
-970 AGEILL
+970 KGEILL

-982 FHRTFAQ
+982 FRRTFAQ

-1141 LSEPR
+1141 LSDPR

>member
-1 MNLRSPAWK
+1 MTLRSPAWK

-34 AGLFCCSPHEVFPAS
+34 AGLFCGSPHEVFPAS

-60 SAGHYPVAAAEYS
+60 SAGHYPVAAVEVATPSASLRS
-73 PADLAPDGNLTQSPQ
+73 PAPPAGEPAPSLRGL
-88 RPPSPEEETA
+88 PPEAGGGVIQHSA
-98 SRTLRT
+98 FSIQH
-104 SRGENGYPSF
+104 F
-114 AQVRAWGDTNTF
+114 QIVRAWGDTNDF
-126 SSALS
+126 ASALAA
-131 SPLPASVAEAA
+131 PLPDALGPAL

-148 EPAPAF
+148 EAAPAF

-160 VSYRLAAVTRSDGQ
+160 VSYRLAALTRSDGH
-174 TVKRSNGRT
+174 TVERSNGRT
-183 VRVYLRRADWR
+183 VRVYLRRAEWR

-202 APSLRGLPPEA
+202 APSLRGLPPKA
-213 GGGVVRHSS
+213 GGGVIRHSS

-440 LVLWPSLALFLV
+440 LVLWPSLALFVV

-465 AFDPRP
+465 AFDPKP
-471 VSALDREVRDA
+471 LSALDAESRRGRDSA
-482 ERREPRVKRQDG
+482 PSAPGVEKAG
-494 DDPRSSAKDS
+494 DAGASATAS
-504 SLLPTVAPAVA
+504 PA
-515 ASASEAAPFPSTQ
+515 ASASESPPTIQHSAFSIQHSPAGAAAP
-528 VLDRGDGEAALR
+528 ALA

-545 VSFDTSLGELRAVDG
+545 VSFDTAQGELRAVDG

-587 ILRLVPSPPGRLV
+587 VLRLVPSPPGRLV

-732 RSARDRETA
+732 RNARDRETA

-824 CNRANAECR
+824 CARATAECR
-833 MHNAECTMPVAGG
+833 MLNAECQTTGMH
-846 ESRSGEPPRLGEDAS
+846 SWS
-861 PHREPHVWDCLHPLP
+861 CLHPLP
-876 DLAPEKI
+876 DSPGPNANRQAPDARQAAPASI
-883 LTQSPQ
+883 QHSAFSIQHSPLLSARALTK
-889 RPQSPIENSASRTLR
+889 
-904 TSRGEEGCD
+904 
-913 VAPVLAARSLVK
+913 V
-925 AFPRVTAVSE
+925 FPRVTAVSE
-935 VSLELRAGETLAVV
+935 VSLELRAGETLALV

-970 AGEILL
+970 KGEILL

-982 FHRTFAQ
+982 FRRTFAQ

-1065 RALALRPRVLLCD
+1065 RALALKPRVLLCD

-1134 EGPAARI
+1134 EGPTARI

-1159 C
+1159 V

>member
-1 MNLRSPAWK
+1 MNFRSPAWK
-10 RFRANRRGWWSLWI
+10 RFRANRRGWWSLWL

-34 AGLFCCSPHEVFPAS
+34 AGLFCGSPHEVFPAS

-60 SAGHYPVAAAEYS
+60 SAGHYPVAAIEVATPSGSLRS
-73 PADLAPDGNLTQSPQ
+73 PA
-88 RPPSPEEETA
+88 PPAGEP
-98 SRTLRT
+98 TLI
-104 SRGENGYPSF
+104 
-114 AQVRAWGDTNTF
+114 VRAWGDTNTF

-131 SPLPASVAEAA
+131 SPLPAPVAEAA
-142 AARLRG
+142 NARLRG
-148 EPAPAF
+148 EAAPAF

-160 VSYRLAAVTRSDGQ
+160 VSYRLAPAAQGAKTA
-174 TVKRSNGRT
+174 
-183 VRVYLRRADWR
+183 RVYLRHADWR
-194 TAKPEQEP
+194 TAAPEP
-202 APSLRGLPPEA
+202 ADVRSDGDRTPA
-213 GGGVVRHSS
+213 GHSQ
-222 LVTRHSAGP
+222 P
-231 SGTAPAVPLEPAVF
+231 PLEPAVF

-258 AAGRDVFSRVVYGA
+258 AAGRDVFSRVVFGA

-350 ASYVRAEFLRLRTR
+350 ASYVRAEFLRLRAR

-379 IMFRHVLPNALTPLI
+379 IMFRHVLPNALTPLV

-423 SWGELLQQAQA
+423 SWGELLQQAQG

-440 LVLWPSLALFLV
+440 LVLWPSLALFVV

-465 AFDPRP
+465 AFDPKP
-471 VSALDREVRDA
+471 LSALDAESRRGHDSAPGAPGVEKAGDA
-482 ERREPRVKRQDG
+482 G
-494 DDPRSSAKDS
+494 AA
-504 SLLPTVAPAVA
+504 APALA
-515 ASASEAAPFPSTQ
+515 
-528 VLDRGDGEAALR
+528 

-545 VSFDTSLGELRAVDG
+545 VSFDTEQGELRAVDG

-587 ILRLVPSPPGRLV
+587 VLRLVPSPPGRLV

-674 GIPDPE
+674 GIPDPQ

-732 RSARDRETA
+732 RNARDAETA
-741 LLLITHNM
+741 LLLITHDM

-824 CNRANAECR
+824 CPRVTAEC
-833 MHNAECTMPVAGG
+833 AMPGAGG
-846 ESRSGEPPRLGEDAS
+846 ASRPGEPPRLGGDAS
-861 PHREPHVWDCLHPLP
+861 PHQEPHVWCCLHPLE
-876 DLAPEKI
+876 DAPPQDANRK
-883 LTQSPQ
+883 TQDEGLVSRHPSPVT
-889 RPQSPIENSASRTLR
+889 RHS
-904 TSRGEEGCD
+904 
-913 VAPVLAARSLVK
+913 PVLSARSLVK
-925 AFPRVTAVSE
+925 RFPHVAAVSG
-935 VSLELRAGETLAVV
+935 VSLDLHPGETLAVV

-970 AGEILL
+970 SGDILL
-976 DGAPLP
+976 DGDPLP
-982 FHRTFAQ
+982 FRRSFAQ
-989 RRALQVVFQDPY
+989 RRAIQVVFQDPY

-1009 IADLLTEGPVAHG
+1009 VADLLTEGPVAHG

-1029 AAFAREW
+1029 AAFARDW
-1036 LERVGLPPEAAG
+1036 LARVGLPPEAAA

-1056 GQLQRVSIA
+1056 GQLQRISIA
-1065 RALALRPRVLLCD
+1065 RALALQPRVLLCD

-1093 NLLADLKA
+1093 NLLADLKE

-1120 ADRILVLHRGRAVE
+1120 ADRILVLHRGEAVE

-1141 LSEPR
+1141 FAEPR

>member
-1 MNLRSPAWK
+1 MTLRSPAWK

-34 AGLFCCSPHEVFPAS
+34 AGLFCGSPHEVFPAS

-60 SAGHYPVAAAEYS
+60 SAGHYPVAAVEVAPPSVSLRS
-73 PADLAPDGNLTQSPQ
+73 PAPPAGEPAPSLRGLPPEAGGGVIQHSAFSTQHFQ
-88 RPPSPEEETA
+88 I
-98 SRTLRT
+98 
-104 SRGENGYPSF
+104 
-114 AQVRAWGDTNTF
+114 VRAWGDTNDF
-126 SSALS
+126 ASALAA
-131 SPLPASVAEAA
+131 PLPDALGPAL

-148 EPAPAF
+148 EAAPAF

-160 VSYRLAAVTRSDGQ
+160 VSYRLAALTRSDGH
-174 TVKRSNGRT
+174 TVERSNGRT
-183 VRVYLRRADWR
+183 VRIYLRRADWR
-194 TAKPEQEP
+194 TAKPEQS
-202 APSLRGLPPEA
+202 APGIQ
-213 GGGVVRHSS
+213 
-222 LVTRHSAGP
+222 HSAFSIQHSGP

-440 LVLWPSLALFLV
+440 LVLWPSLALFVV

-465 AFDPRP
+465 AFDPKP
-471 VSALDREVRDA
+471 LSALDAESRRGHDSAPSAPGVEKAGDA
-482 ERREPRVKRQDG
+482 G
-494 DDPRSSAKDS
+494 ASATAS
-504 SLLPTVAPAVA
+504 PA
-515 ASASEAAPFPSTQ
+515 ASASESPPTIQHSAFSIQHSPAGAAAP
-528 VLDRGDGEAALR
+528 ALA

-545 VSFDTSLGELRAVDG
+545 VSFDTAQGELRAVDG

-587 ILRLVPSPPGRLV
+587 VLRLVPSPPGRLV

-623 GAAVGM
+623 GAAIGM

-732 RSARDRETA
+732 RNARDRETA

-824 CNRANAECR
+824 CARATAECR
-833 MHNAECTMPVAGG
+833 MLNAECQTTGMH
-846 ESRSGEPPRLGEDAS
+846 SWS
-861 PHREPHVWDCLHPLP
+861 CLHPLP
-876 DLAPEKI
+876 DSPGPNANRQAPDARQAAPASI
-883 LTQSPQ
+883 QHSAFSIQHSPLLSARALTK
-889 RPQSPIENSASRTLR
+889 
-904 TSRGEEGCD
+904 
-913 VAPVLAARSLVK
+913 V
-925 AFPRVTAVSE
+925 FPRVTAVSE
-935 VSLELRAGETLAVV
+935 VSLELRAGETLALV

-970 AGEILL
+970 KGEILL

-982 FHRTFAQ
+982 FRRTFAQ

-1065 RALALRPRVLLCD
+1065 RALALKPRVLLCD

-1159 C
+1159 V

>member
-1 MNLRSPAWK
+1 MNFRSPAWK

-34 AGLFCCSPHEVFPAS
+34 AGLFCGSPHEVFPAS

-60 SAGHYPVAAAEYS
+60 SAGHYPVAAAEYT

-88 RPPSPEEETA
+88 RSQSSEEETA

-104 SRGENGYPSF
+104 SRGENGDPSF
-114 AQVRAWGDTNTF
+114 AQVRAWGNTNAF
-126 SSALS
+126 ASALS
-131 SPLPASVAEAA
+131 SPLPAPVAEAA

-148 EPAPAF
+148 EPSHAF
-154 EFATNG
+154 ELATNG
-160 VSYRLAAVTRSDGQ
+160 ISYRLAPAAQGA
-174 TVKRSNGRT
+174 KAA
-183 VRVYLRRADWR
+183 RVYLRRADWR
-194 TAKPEQEP
+194 TAAPEKNDECEGDPDIQ
-202 APSLRGLPPEA
+202 
-213 GGGVVRHSS
+213 
-222 LVTRHSAGP
+222 HSAFGIQHSD
-231 SGTAPAVPLEPAVF
+231 SGGAAAPLEPAVF

-258 AAGRDVFSRVVYGA
+258 AAGRDVFSRVVFGA

-338 LACYAIFNWIGV
+338 LACYAVFNWIGV
-350 ASYVRAEFLRLRTR
+350 ASYVRAEFLRLRAR

-423 SWGELLQQAQA
+423 SWGELLQQAQG

-440 LVLWPSLALFLV
+440 LVLWPSLALFVV

-465 AFDPRP
+465 AFDPKP
-471 VSALDREVRDA
+471 VSSLDREVRSA
-482 ERREPRVKRQDG
+482 GRREPRVDRQDG
-494 DDPRSSAKDS
+494 ENMRPAMGNASPPPADDS
-504 SLLPTVAPAVA
+504 SPAVA
-515 ASASEAAPFPSTQ
+515 ASASEAAAFPKTE
-528 VLDRGDGEAALR
+528 VHDRSAGETPALR

-545 VSFDTSLGELRAVDG
+545 VSFDTEQGELRAVDG

-587 ILRLVPSPPGRLV
+587 VLRLVPSPPGRIV
-600 SGRILFDGRDLATL
+600 SGRILFGGRNLATL

-674 GIPDPE
+674 GIPDPQ

-732 RSARDRETA
+732 RNARDAETA
-741 LLLITHNM
+741 LLLITHDM

-786 ALLAAMPSRHAPGE
+786 ALLDAMPSRHAPGE

-824 CNRANAECR
+824 CPRATAECA
-833 MHNAECTMPVAGG
+833 MPNAQCAMPGAVHAW
-846 ESRSGEPPRLGEDAS
+846 S
-861 PHREPHVWDCLHPLP
+861 CLHPLDTP
-876 DLAPEKI
+876 GKYAG
-883 LTQSPQ
+883 PQ
-889 RPQSPIENSASRTLR
+889 HERSPIDA
-904 TSRGEEGCD
+904 RGEASPDRVSETAPDARGEASPD
-913 VAPVLAARSLVK
+913 RVSETARSVAGHTCPAPILAARGLTK
-925 AFPRVTAVSE
+925 RFPHVAAVSG
-935 VSLELRAGETLAVV
+935 VSLDLHPGETLAVV

-970 AGEILL
+970 SGDILL

-982 FHRTFAQ
+982 FRRSFAQ
-989 RRALQVVFQDPY
+989 RRAIQVVFQDPY

-1009 IADLLTEGPVAHG
+1009 VADLLTEGPIAHG

-1029 AAFAREW
+1029 AAFARDW
-1036 LERVGLPPEAAG
+1036 LARVGLPPEAAA

-1056 GQLQRVSIA
+1056 GQLQRISIA
-1065 RALALRPRVLLCD
+1065 RALALQPRVLLCD

-1093 NLLADLKA
+1093 NLLADLKE

-1120 ADRILVLHRGRAVE
+1120 ADRILVLHRGEAVE

-1141 LSEPR
+1141 FAEPR

>member
-34 AGLFCCSPHEVFPAS
+34 AGLFCGSPHEVFPAS

-104 SRGENGYPSF
+104 SCGENGYPSF

-148 EPAPAF
+148 EAAPAF

-160 VSYRLAAVTRSDGQ
+160 VSYRLAALTRSDGH
-174 TVKRSNGRT
+174 TVERSNGRT

-202 APSLRGLPPEA
+202 APSLRGLPPKA

-222 LVTRHSAGP
+222 LVARHS
-231 SGTAPAVPLEPAVF
+231 AVPLEPAVF

-440 LVLWPSLALFLV
+440 LVLWPSLALFVV

-465 AFDPRP
+465 AFDPKP
-471 VSALDREVRDA
+471 LSALDAESRRGRD
-482 ERREPRVKRQDG
+482 
-494 DDPRSSAKDS
+494 SAPS
-504 SLLPTVAPAVA
+504 APSA
-515 ASASEAAPFPSTQ
+515 A
-528 VLDRGDGEAALR
+528 GGGEAALR

-545 VSFDTSLGELRAVDG
+545 VSFDTAQGELRAVDG

-587 ILRLVPSPPGRLV
+587 VLRLVPSPPGRLV

-732 RSARDRETA
+732 RNARDKETA

-811 PLALPPGCRFAPR
+811 PLALPTGCRFAPR
-824 CNRANAECR
+824 CNRANAECT
-833 MHNAECTMPVAGG
+833 MHNAECAMSGAGG

-876 DLAPEKI
+876 KAAEP
-883 LTQSPQ
+883 
-889 RPQSPIENSASRTLR
+889 SATPAARR
-904 TSRGEEGCD
+904 EPVRRAEPG
-913 VAPVLAARSLVK
+913 APVLAARSLVK
-925 AFPRVTAVSE
+925 VFPRVTAVSE
-935 VSLELRAGETLAVV
+935 VSLELRAGETLALV

-982 FHRTFAQ
+982 FRRTFAQ

-1141 LSEPR
+1141 LSDPR

>member
-1 MNLRSPAWK
+1 MIFRSPAWK
-10 RFRANRRGWWSLWI
+10 RFRANRRGWWSLWL

-34 AGLFCCSPHEVFPAS
+34 AGLFCGSPHEVFPAS
-49 VLDPHLRPAVV
+49 VLDPYLRPAVV
-60 SAGHYPVAAAEYS
+60 SAGHYPVAAIEVA
-73 PADLAPDGNLTQSPQ
+73 PAGDV
-88 RPPSPEEETA
+88 
-98 SRTLRT
+98 
-104 SRGENGYPSF
+104 
-114 AQVRAWGDTNTF
+114 VRAWGDTNLF
-126 SSALS
+126 SAALS
-131 SPLPASVAEAA
+131 SPLPNALAPAL

-160 VSYRLAAVTRSDGQ
+160 VSYRLAPAAPDGGRTVERSHGH
-174 TVKRSNGRT
+174 T

-194 TAKPEQEP
+194 TAAPEKD
-202 APSLRGLPPEA
+202 A
-213 GGGVVRHSS
+213 G
-222 LVTRHSAGP
+222 A
-231 SGTAPAVPLEPAVF
+231 AAAQAPLEPAVF

-258 AAGRDVFSRVVYGA
+258 AAGRDVFSRVVYGT
-272 RTAITFGLLLTL
+272 RTAVTFGLLLTL
-284 ASLALGVAFGAVQ
+284 ASLAIGIAFGAVQ

-312 EIWSAI
+312 EVWSAI

-465 AFDPRP
+465 AFDPKP
-471 VSALDREVRDA
+471 LSALDA
-482 ERREPRVKRQDG
+482 ESRG
-494 DDPRSSAKDS
+494 DS
-504 SLLPTVAPAVA
+504 APAAPPA
-515 ASASEAAPFPSTQ
+515 AGA
-528 VLDRGDGEAALR
+528 GEAALR

-545 VSFDTSLGELRAVDG
+545 VSFDTAQGELRAVDG
-560 VSLSLAPGE
+560 VSLALAPGE

-587 ILRLVPSPPGRLV
+587 VLRLVPSPPGRIV

-659 RKEGLALAAEWLARC
+659 RREGLALAAEWLARC

-732 RSARDRETA
+732 RNARDAETA

-800 RLPAIPGTLPS
+800 RLPAIPGSLPS

-824 CNRANAECR
+824 CSRATAECR
-833 MHNAECTMPVAGG
+833 MHNAECTMPGSAH
-846 ESRSGEPPRLGEDAS
+846 A
-861 PHREPHVWDCLHPLP
+861 WDCLHPLE
-876 DLAPEKI
+876 APA
-883 LTQSPQ
+883 PAP
-889 RPQSPIENSASRTLR
+889 RPSAARSEDGRAPLGRT
-904 TSRGEEGCD
+904 
-913 VAPVLAARSLVK
+913 VLAAQGLTKR
-925 AFPRVTAVSE
+925 FPRVTAVDS
-935 VSLELRAGETLAVV
+935 VSLELRAGETLALV

-956 TTLARMLAGLEVPT
+956 TTLARMLAGLEAPT
-970 AGEILL
+970 AGGILL

-982 FHRTFAQ
+982 FRRSFAQ
-989 RRALQVVFQDPY
+989 RRDLQVVFQDPY

-1022 LLARRDR
+1022 LVARRDR
-1029 AAFAREW
+1029 DAFAREW
-1036 LERVGLPPEAAG
+1036 LERVGLPPEAAA
-1048 RYPHEFSG
+1048 RFPHEFSG

-1065 RALALRPRVLLCD
+1065 RALALRPRILLCD

-1115 VVRSV
+1115 VVRSI

-1134 EGPAARI
+1134 EGPAAEV
-1141 LSEPR
+1141 LASPR

>member
-34 AGLFCCSPHEVFPAS
+34 AGLFCGSPHEVFPAS

-60 SAGHYPVAAAEYS
+60 SAGHYPVAAVEVATPSASLRS
-73 PADLAPDGNLTQSPQ
+73 PAPPAGEPTPSGSLRSPAPPAGEPTPSLRGLPPEASGGVIQHSAFSTQHFQ
-88 RPPSPEEETA
+88 I
-98 SRTLRT
+98 
-104 SRGENGYPSF
+104 
-114 AQVRAWGDTNTF
+114 VRAWGDTNDF
-126 SSALS
+126 ASALAA
-131 SPLPASVAEAA
+131 PLPDALVQPI

-148 EPAPAF
+148 EAAPAF
-154 EFATNG
+154 EMATNG
-160 VSYRLAAVTRSDGQ
+160 VSYRLAALTRSDGH
-174 TVKRSNGRT
+174 TVERSNGRT

-202 APSLRGLPPEA
+202 APSLRGLPPKA

-222 LVTRHSAGP
+222 LVTRHS
-231 SGTAPAVPLEPAVF
+231 AVPLEPAVF

-465 AFDPRP
+465 AFDPKP
-471 VSALDREVRDA
+471 LSALDAESRRGRD
-482 ERREPRVKRQDG
+482 
-494 DDPRSSAKDS
+494 SAPS
-504 SLLPTVAPAVA
+504 APSA
-515 ASASEAAPFPSTQ
+515 A
-528 VLDRGDGEAALR
+528 GGGEAALR

-587 ILRLVPSPPGRLV
+587 VLRLVPSPPGRLV

-732 RSARDRETA
+732 RNARDKETA

-824 CNRANAECR
+824 CAQATAECR

-876 DLAPEKI
+876 KAAEP
-883 LTQSPQ
+883 
-889 RPQSPIENSASRTLR
+889 SATPAARR
-904 TSRGEEGCD
+904 EPVRRAEPG
-913 VAPVLAARSLVK
+913 APVLAARSLVK
-925 AFPRVTAVSE
+925 AFPRVTAVDT
-935 VSLELRAGETLAVV
+935 VSLELRAGETLALV

-970 AGEILL
+970 KGEILL

-982 FHRTFAQ
+982 FRRTFAQ

-1141 LSEPR
+1141 LSEPH